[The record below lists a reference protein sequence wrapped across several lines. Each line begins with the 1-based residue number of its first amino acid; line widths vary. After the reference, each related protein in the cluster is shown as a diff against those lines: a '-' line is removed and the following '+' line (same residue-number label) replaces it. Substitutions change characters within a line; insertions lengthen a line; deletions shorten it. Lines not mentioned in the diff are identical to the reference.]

1 MSYDMEESEDRFREL
16 EEKVEA
22 LEELI
27 EEGSES
33 HEEPGFIDI
42 QTTGVEDFRLFWVNI
57 GDIDTYETCEEVD
70 SVAKAQ
76 IAFKEYAI
84 TRGGVKNG
92 DVLVLLCNNA
102 KQPDAEEES
111 ESDIPGVCY
120 YIGMCVVGGTPTQEP
135 SLSEIPSKADQY
147 EFIAWDSCGGA
158 TDGLTE
164 DIEFKEL
171 LDPSGS
177 YVTYGE
183 PGSDGLRTITIN
195 LPTKK
200 RSMVFENGLLME
212 HEEGSQETLQIS
224 FTDLSGQDSDS
235 GTYKVID
242 ICEDG
247 TAVPIRVRVYPS
259 EE

>member
-16 EEKVEA
+16 EDKIEA

-27 EEGSES
+27 EQGSES
-33 HEEPGFIDI
+33 PETTDEFIDV
-42 QTTGVEDFRLFWVNI
+42 QSTGVEDFRLFWVNI
-57 GDIDTYETCEEVD
+57 DDVEAYETCEEVD

-76 IAFKEYAI
+76 LVFAEYAT
-84 TRGGVKNG
+84 TRNGVKNG

-102 KQPDAEEES
+102 TQPEEEEES
-111 ESDIPGVCY
+111 ESEVPPVCY
-120 YIGMCVVGGTPTQEP
+120 YIGMCIRVHTSNQQP
-135 SLSEIPSKADQY
+135 SESEIPAYADQH

-183 PGSDGLRTITIN
+183 PGSDGLRTVTIN

-200 RSMVFENGLLME
+200 RSMVFKKGLLVE
-212 HEEGSQETLQIS
+212 HEEGSLENLQIS
-224 FTDLSGQDSDS
+224 FTDLSGEDEDKYDEPLEIEVCDN
-235 GTYKVID
+235 GVAKTVKVQ
-242 ICEDG
+242 
-247 TAVPIRVRVYPS
+247 VLK
-259 EE
+259 